1 MCPTEW
7 GIEQIAAQ
15 HETAGFDCGE
25 PSLNDYLTKHALA
38 NARSGIGRTYVA
50 VSPESTLVLGYYTIS
65 AGSIATE
72 LAPKKAR
79 SGTPYQSMPVLH
91 LGRLA
96 VRSDYQHQGIGECL
110 LMHAMGLAER
120 MADDVGVQ
128 LLEVQALHEKARI
141 YYERFDFEALQDD
154 PLHLY
159 LRIKKIRT
167 LGLNE
172 S

>member
-1 MCPTEW
+1 
-7 GIEQIAAQ
+7 
-15 HETAGFDCGE
+15 
-25 PSLNDYLTKHALA
+25 
-38 NARSGIGRTYVA
+38 
-50 VSPESTLVLGYYTIS
+50 
-65 AGSIATE
+65 
-72 LAPKKAR
+72 
-79 SGTPYQSMPVLH
+79 
-91 LGRLA
+91 
-96 VRSDYQHQGIGECL
+96 
-110 LMHAMGLAER
+110 MHAMGLAER

-159 LRIKKIRT
+159 LRIKKIRA